1 MHVSKNLKKK
11 SLWICG
17 EIGHETHH
25 ICFFFLLKALK
36 ESFIKAIGTGL
47 NFDLQRVEFHLTSE
61 PLTSGQ
67 VLHQTKMH
75 LDDEE
80 EDWIFEVSFLWKEKC
95 KLCFY
100 CQNEMRWTM
109 NDRSV
114 GALHAQRRAK
124 SNMSVLEAVCDFVFD
139 WSDARCKWL
148 CSKVFL
154 LFCVVQQHHRL
165 FEIQR
170 SLVVSIVVF
179 SLTRGFLSVGVNWVV
194 KAVNDLAL
202 QKEGQWFNPPFFIM
216 QFSFSPYCES
226 MVLWFYSHSPK
237 RSLEIG

>member
-1 MHVSKNLKKK
+1 M
-11 SLWICG
+11 
-17 EIGHETHH
+17 
-25 ICFFFLLKALK
+25 
-36 ESFIKAIGTGL
+36 
-47 NFDLQRVEFHLTSE
+47 
-61 PLTSGQ
+61 
-67 VLHQTKMH
+67 
-75 LDDEE
+75 
-80 EDWIFEVSFLWKEKC
+80 
-95 KLCFY
+95 
-100 CQNEMRWTM
+100 
-109 NDRSV
+109 
-114 GALHAQRRAK
+114 
-124 SNMSVLEAVCDFVFD
+124 
-139 WSDARCKWL
+139 
-148 CSKVFL
+148 FL

-216 QFSFSPYCES
+216 QFSFSFYCES